1 VDDFE
6 ASEYGGHDSGADS
19 LTIESVRLA
28 SKPANARTG
37 DVARLSS
44 VLRNV
49 SSRDVLVVDD
59 DPDIRHALVGALEEQ
74 GYHAISASNG
84 REALTVLRMLHTPPS
99 VILMDLMMPV
109 MNGWEFRAE
118 QQRDPLLSKIPVV
131 VVSARENITEDAL
144 QVSASGYLKKP
155 FLLQDLLDAI
165 GKFCGDSDR
174 ERGN

>member
-1 VDDFE
+1 
-6 ASEYGGHDSGADS
+6 
-19 LTIESVRLA
+19 
-28 SKPANARTG
+28 
-37 DVARLSS
+37 
-44 VLRNV
+44 
-49 SSRDVLVVDD
+49 
-59 DPDIRHALVGALEEQ
+59 
-74 GYHAISASNG
+74 
-84 REALTVLRMLHTPPS
+84 MLHTPPS

-165 GKFCGDSDR
+165 GKFCGDPDR

>member
-6 ASEYGGHDSGADS
+6 ASEYGGRDSGADS

-28 SKPANARTG
+28 SQPANARTG
-37 DVARLSS
+37 EVGRLSS
-44 VLRNV
+44 VHRNV

-59 DPDIRHALVGALEEQ
+59 DADIRHALIGALEEQ

-84 REALTVLRMLHTPPS
+84 REALTVLRTLHTPPS

-131 VVSARENITEDAL
+131 VVSARENIREDAL
-144 QVSASGYLKKP
+144 QVSASGYLEKP
-155 FLLQDLLDAI
+155 FLLQDLLQAI
-165 GKFCGDSDR
+165 GEFYDAPV
-174 ERGN
+174 

>member
-1 VDDFE
+1 MDDFE
-6 ASEYGGHDSGADS
+6 ASEYGGRDSGADS

-28 SKPANARTG
+28 SQPANARTG
-37 DVARLSS
+37 EVGRLSS
-44 VLRNV
+44 VHRNV

-59 DPDIRHALVGALEEQ
+59 DADIRHALIGALEEQ

-84 REALTVLRMLHTPPS
+84 REALTVLRTLHTPPS

-131 VVSARENITEDAL
+131 VVSARENIREDAL
-144 QVSASGYLKKP
+144 QVSASGYLEKP
-155 FLLQDLLDAI
+155 FLLQDLLQAI
-165 GKFCGDSDR
+165 GEFYDAPV
-174 ERGN
+174 